1 MEILMRM
8 GLDAL
13 ELLGPLLVAAI
24 SVPVVD
30 LLKRHVVKVGDAGPL
45 VKQLWVIMVASWLTL
60 AGYWLDATGA
70 MFSMFAADALH
81 LSGPLSAL
89 MAMGLH
95 NLRKR
100 LAVF

>member
-24 SVPVVD
+24 SVPVVG

-45 VKQLWVIMVASWLTL
+45 VKQLCILLVASWLTL
-60 AGYWLDATGA
+60 AGYWLNASATV
-70 MFSMFAADALH
+70 SVFAAGAFH
-81 LSGPLSAL
+81 LSAVLSAF

-95 NLRKR
+95 NLKKR